1 MTNQLAKCLHA
12 ICLCA
17 KIHTIKRSGT
27 DSSVNDQ
34 TGKSDKARPL
44 SVFFYIGETS
54 MYDIHANENS
64 GYGAQGSYTD
74 DKGNSLSSATII
86 DLYEMVEN
94 DNVYACFEL
103 WKRFH
108 NDAGQGETVLQALT
122 RAAEIILQDPSAYPS
137 DIASVIFREAGKLVL
152 SDDQEKG
159 FELPGT
165 HQAPPLLCS
174 LTGSRS
180 RKRLAHRLH
189 FA

>member
-1 MTNQLAKCLHA
+1 PVPYLYFSISGRL
-12 ICLCA
+12 LC
-17 KIHTIKRSGT
+17 TT
-27 DSSVNDQ
+27 
-34 TGKSDKARPL
+34 
-44 SVFFYIGETS
+44 
-54 MYDIHANENS
+54 HANENS
-64 GYGAQGSYTD
+64 DYGAQGSYTD

-189 FA
+189 FAQDAGNFRLRYPNCFLAFSRRRGDSSFIKSVAIKTPR